1 MPSALEDKETA
12 AVEQDQQ
19 PIAPYS
25 VFTRAQKRFIVFS
38 ASWAGFFSPV
48 SSQIYFPAL
57 NSVANDLGV
66 SGALI
71 NLTLTSYMVWV
82 RLWLGAVANSIDL
95 PRPLPH
101 VCGRFCG

>member
-1 MPSALEDKETA
+1 MASAVEDKEIAA
-12 AVEQDQQ
+12 AVKEDQQ

-25 VFTRAQKRFIVFS
+25 AFTRAQKRFIVFS

-71 NLTLTSYMVWV
+71 NLTLTSYMVCLQCWI
-82 RLWLGAVANSIDL
+82 AIVADCIDI
-95 PRPLPH
+95 PRPLAN
-101 VCGRFCG
+101 VRR

>member
-1 MPSALEDKETA
+1 MASALEEKETA
-12 AVEQDQQ
+12 AAVEEQRQ
-19 PIAPYS
+19 PVAPYS
-25 VFTRAQKRFIVFS
+25 AFTRAQKRFIVFS

-71 NLTLTSYMVWV
+71 NLTLTSYMVCLRCWITIF
-82 RLWLGAVANSIDL
+82 ANYIDL
-95 PRPLPH
+95 PRPLAN
-101 VCGRFCG
+101 VCR